1 MSRTRSPNYPAIDLA
16 NAIELVEPVY
26 RKEKRNK
33 MPREVLATHLGYNGL
48 NGRALGII
56 GALRAYGLLEGTGD
70 EVRVGDDTVTLL
82 NAPDDSPDRKEALQ
96 RCALR
101 PTLFRQL
108 HSQYETIPSEGSLR
122 YALIKLGFTPEAA
135 GKATHT
141 YLATISFVGD
151 MQSSYDS
158 APISQELTVMQPQ
171 AEHTRASRNSSSDWL
186 VPYEGGHQS
195 TPVGMRKEV
204 VTLDEGEV
212 VITFPSNL
220 TAESYA
226 DLRDHLNLFLRK
238 MERRAKIARPQ
249 FGEIMEEDEEGTE
262 PKRNAF
268 D

>member
-16 NAIELVEPVY
+16 SSIELVEPVY

-56 GALRAYGLLEGTGD
+56 GALRAYGLIEGTGD
-70 EVRVGDDTVTLL
+70 DVRVGDDTVILL
-82 NAPDDSPDRKEALQ
+82 NAPEDSPDRKEALQ

-108 HSQYETIPSEGSLR
+108 YAQFETIPSEGTLR

-135 GKATHT
+135 GKATQT

-158 APISQELTVMQPQ
+158 PATLQELMVMQPQ
-171 AEHTRASRNSSSDWL
+171 AEQARPSR
-186 VPYEGGHQS
+186 VPLQDRITSYEES

-212 VITFPSNL
+212 VITFPNNL
-220 TAESYA
+220 TAESFA

-249 FGEIMEEDEEGTE
+249 FGEIMEEDEEVAE